1 MKIKIIALGK
11 IKEKFLKDGIDE
23 FLKRLTPYTSLEI
36 VELNPVEIKDENLT
50 PKALDE
56 EGIKILSHIKDD
68 SFVITM
74 EIQGKQLSSE
84 EFAHKINDITI
95 SGISELVF
103 VIGSS
108 CGISSNVSQ
117 RANFKLSMSKMTFL
131 HQFARLLLVEQI
143 YRAFKILK
151 GEKYHK

>member
-23 FLKRLTPYTSLEI
+23 FLKRLIPYASLEI
-36 VELNPVEIKDENLT
+36 VELNPVEIKDENLIQ
-50 PKALDE
+50 KALDE
-56 EGIKILSHIKDD
+56 EGKNILSHIKDD

-84 EFAHKINDITI
+84 EFAQKINDII
-95 SGISELVF
+95 MNGISELIF
-103 VIGSS
+103 IIGSS
-108 CGISSNVSQ
+108 YGISDEVSK
-117 RANFKLSMSKMTFL
+117 RSDFKLSMSKMTFL
-131 HQFARLLLVEQI
+131 HQFARLILVEQI